1 MQLTR
6 KIGTMG
12 LAGALALVIAGC
24 GGATAVTH
32 QHKITKTSTH
42 KVVKTPASSGLTLAE
57 ASSRNYITKYP
68 LVNCDT
74 LSPAAQAAWAPL
86 LAGSRIGEC
95 APADYVAKDV
105 PTLGVHVV
113 NRDPSLTQA
122 EANAYGR
129 ALLATFG
136 WAGWTSA
143 ADAPAVMSVIGQA
156 GSQYT
161 SYIQLLDQGGTL
173 VSPVPG
179 IAAIPDQLV
188 ILPLT
193 KADMPIMAN
202 PKENFAIVALYAPF
216 TLRYQYVDPSTAS
229 PPFPL
234 TGDSPNNPGIY
245 TGTIATSPVLGT
257 YLSVDTYSN
266 DCSIGSASGLC
277 DLAASEG

>member
-1 MQLTR
+1 MMLSK
-6 KIGTMG
+6 KIGIVG

-24 GGATAVTH
+24 GGATAVTR
-32 QHKITKTSTH
+32 QHVSKPTNSPKPSATA
-42 KVVKTPASSGLTLAE
+42 KGGLTLAE
-57 ASSRNYITKYP
+57 ASSRNYITKAP
-68 LVNCDT
+68 LVNCGT

-122 EANAYGR
+122 QANAYGR
-129 ALLATFG
+129 ALLVTFG

-143 ADAPAVMSVIGQA
+143 ADAPAVMNVIGQA

-179 IAAIPDQLV
+179 IAAFPDQLV
-188 ILPLT
+188 ILPLS
-193 KADMPIMAN
+193 KADMPMMAN
-202 PKENFAIVALYAPF
+202 PKENFAIIALYAPF
-216 TLRYQYVDPSTAS
+216 TLRYRYVDPSTAT

-266 DCSIGSASGLC
+266 DCSIGDASGLC
-277 DLAASEG
+277 NLAAIEG